1 MNELFTETNVALLLR
16 LLLAHLVGD
25 FLLQRKAWIIQKQEK
40 RWKAPGLYLHVLI
53 IGLLTYILSGFY
65 FNFWIP
71 LLVMLTHLI
80 ADIWKSATNDNA
92 KAFIL
97 DQLVHLLVLITAWYL
112 YIFPDITTL
121 AWTTGLLNNI
131 PFLTILTAYIFVIWP
146 SGYLIAKITKSWQN
160 EVDVNKGLND
170 AGRWIGMIERVLILT
185 FVLVNQY
192 TGIGFLIAAKSILRF
207 GDIKNPENR
216 KEAEYILIG
225 TMISFIVAILTGIVA
240 LQGLNSGV

>member
-16 LLLAHLVGD
+16 LLLAHLIGD

-53 IGLLTYILSGFY
+53 IGLLTYAFSGFY

-71 LLVMLTHLI
+71 LFVMITHLI
-80 ADIWKSATNDNA
+80 TDIWKSTTGDNA
-92 KAFIL
+92 RAFIS
-97 DQLVHLLVLITAWYL
+97 DQLVHLLVLIIAWYL
-112 YIFPDITTL
+112 YISPDATSVV
-121 AWTTGLLNNI
+121 WTTGLFNNI

-146 SGYLIAKITKSWQN
+146 SGYLIAKITKPWHS

-185 FVLVNQY
+185 FVLVDQF

-225 TMISFIVAILTGIVA
+225 TMISFIVAILTGIIA
-240 LQGLNSGV
+240 LQILG